1 MNIVEKFKD
10 NLISNIA
17 TVVAA
22 FAALVAVITY
32 PVSVAGTDA
41 YFALITVLTVL
52 GLAVSALSLFVELKG
67 YGPVAGILFY
77 GLAFGLFLVSR
88 MEAFGM
94 LQVGIG
100 TFGNMGA
107 YVATIIFYGI
117 SLVSCLVG
125 AFFAKKD
132 V

>member
-67 YGPVAGILFY
+67 YGSVAGILFY

-107 YVATIIFYGI
+107 YVTTIIFYGI

>member
-10 NLISNIA
+10 NLISSIA
-17 TVVAA
+17 TSVAA
-22 FAALVAVITY
+22 IAALVAVITY

-41 YFALITVLTVL
+41 YFALVTVFTVL
-52 GLAVSALSLFVELKG
+52 GLAVSVLSLFFGPKG
-67 YGPVAGILFY
+67 YGSVIAILFY

-100 TFGNMGA
+100 TFGSMGA
-107 YVATIIFYGI
+107 YVTTIIFYGI
-117 SLVSCLVG
+117 TLVSCLVG
-125 AFFAKKD
+125 AFFAKKND
-132 V
+132 